1 MQLGV
6 VRRQQKKEGEPSITV
21 SNPTYNDPGCGLFA
35 SSQVVVFDFTLVNTG
50 NAAGVAVMTFYM
62 DQSTTLGSQQYTIL
76 AGTSQPLSASFTV
89 SDCLTHSYQ
98 YALTSVTKA

>member
-1 MQLGV
+1 M
-6 VRRQQKKEGEPSITV
+6 